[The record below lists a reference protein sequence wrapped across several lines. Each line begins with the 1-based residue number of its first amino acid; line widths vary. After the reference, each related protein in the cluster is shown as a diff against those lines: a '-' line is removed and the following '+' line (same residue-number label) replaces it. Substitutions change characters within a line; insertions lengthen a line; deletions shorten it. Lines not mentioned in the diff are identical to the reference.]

1 MSAPDFIVRML
12 GPGDHAVLE
21 HVAPEVFDN
30 PPDARWSQEFLADA
44 RHHLAVA
51 LADGQVVGM
60 ASGVHH
66 VHPDKPPE
74 LWINE
79 VGVTPAHRRQGIARR
94 LLQALFERAQAL
106 GCAEAWVTTEVTNG
120 PARNLYAAAGGQ
132 EAGVVIV
139 SFRLGGTSRE

>member
-1 MSAPDFIVRML
+1 MSASNFTVRML
-12 GPGDHAVLE
+12 GPGDHGLLA

-30 PPDARWSQEFLADA
+30 PPDARWSEEFLADA

-51 LADGQVVGM
+51 LAGGQVVGM
-60 ASGVHH
+60 ASGVHY

-74 LWINE
+74 LWVNE

-120 PARNLYAAAGGQ
+120 PARKLYAAAGGE
-132 EAGVVIV
+132 EAGVVVV
-139 SFRLGGTSRE
+139 SFRLGGTSHE